1 MASKHEDSS
10 SRATQADI
18 MGADPGEIQS
28 LAPGS
33 KALGD
38 GGVEPSSDDSSDT
51 GGVKLKK
58 ELGLMDGVGIIVGII
73 IGSGIFV
80 SPKGVLEYSGS
91 VGVALVV
98 WAVSGLLSMVGALC
112 YAELGTMI
120 PKSGGDYAYIHEAF
134 GPLPAFLYLWVALVI
149 IMPTGN
155 TVIALTFANYILQPV
170 FHACEEPPDI
180 LVRMI
185 AALVICFLTWVNCT
199 NVKWATKVQDAFTA
213 AKILALLIIIIAGIY
228 HLSMGNLDNYK
239 RAFDNTNWDI
249 AAFATA
255 FYQGLFSF
263 AGWNYLNFVVEEL
276 KNPYRNLPRA
286 IMISMPLVTI
296 IYFLANLA
304 YFAVLTRSEILSS
317 NAVAVSFGNRMLGVM
332 RWTMPFFVACS
343 TFGSLNGGIFA
354 SSRLFFVGA
363 RQGHL
368 PQILSLIN
376 IKNYTP
382 VPSLMFLGL
391 MTLFMLITSD
401 MQVLINYISFTESLF
416 ILMSIAALLWLRYR
430 DPHRTRPIK
439 VWIGFPILFFI
450 ICLFL
455 VVLPI
460 IQRPIEL
467 GVAIGIISIGIPVYY
482 LGIHKEHSERFTK
495 FMGKAMF
502 ASQVLTMG
510 LPEEK
515 NE

>member
-1 MASKHEDSS
+1 MATAGDVAQSTAEEVAPLATTSDNDSDPSAASATAGSEGQLNQSS
-10 SRATQADI
+10 SSGI
-18 MGADPGEIQS
+18 
-28 LAPGS
+28 
-33 KALGD
+33 
-38 GGVEPSSDDSSDT
+38 
-51 GGVKLKK
+51 KLKK

-98 WAVSGLLSMVGALC
+98 WGVSGLLSMVGALC

-155 TVIALTFANYILQPV
+155 TVIALTFANYILQPL
-170 FHACEEPPDI
+170 FSNCDSPPDI
-180 LVRMI
+180 PIRLI
-185 AALVICFLTWVNCT
+185 AAVVICFLTWVNCS
-199 NVKWATKVQDAFTA
+199 NVKWATKVQDVFTA
-213 AKILALLIIIIAGIY
+213 SKVLALIIIIGAGVY
-228 HLSMGNLDNYK
+228 HLATGHVDNYRKPFEGTNLDV
-239 RAFDNTNWDI
+239 

-276 KNPYRNLPRA
+276 QEPYKNLPRA
-286 IMISMPLVTI
+286 IMISLPMVTI
-296 IYFLANLA
+296 IYFLTNLA
-304 YFAVLTRSEILSS
+304 YFAVLTPTEMLAS

-332 RWTMPFFVACS
+332 SWTMPFFVVCS

-368 PQILSLIN
+368 PQILALIN
-376 IKNYTP
+376 KDNYTP
-382 VPSLMFLGL
+382 VPSLLFLGF
-391 MTLFMLITSD
+391 MTVFMLISSD
-401 MQVLINYISFTESLF
+401 VATLINYISFTESSF
-416 ILMSIAALLWLRYR
+416 ILMSIAALLWLRYKQPDR
-430 DPHRTRPIK
+430 HRPIK
-439 VWIGFPILFFI
+439 VWIGFPILFFV

-467 GVAIGIISIGIPVYY
+467 GVAILIISIGVPVYY
-482 LGIHKEHSERFTK
+482 FCIHREKK
-495 FMGKAMF
+495 PKGLMNFMDKVTYTTQILCG
-502 ASQVLTMG
+502 G

>member
-1 MASKHEDSS
+1 M
-10 SRATQADI
+10 R
-18 MGADPGEIQS
+18 
-28 LAPGS
+28 
-33 KALGD
+33 
-38 GGVEPSSDDSSDT
+38 
-51 GGVKLKK
+51 LKK

-80 SPKGVLEYSGS
+80 SPKGRARVQRQCGRRPRRLGASRACYPWLG
-91 VGVALVV
+91 
-98 WAVSGLLSMVGALC
+98 GALC

-155 TVIALTFANYILQPV
+155 TVIALTFANYILQPL
-170 FHACEEPPDI
+170 FANCDSPPDI
-180 LVRMI
+180 PIRLI
-185 AALVICFLTWVNCT
+185 AAVVICVLTWVNCT
-199 NVKWATKVQDAFTA
+199 NVKWATKVQDVFTA
-213 AKILALLIIIIAGIY
+213 SKILALVIIIGAGVY
-228 HLSMGNLDNYK
+228 HLATGNVENYRK
-239 RAFDNTNWDI
+239 PFEGTNMDV

-276 KNPYRNLPRA
+276 QDPYRNLPRA
-286 IMISMPLVTI
+286 IMISLPLVTI
-296 IYFLANLA
+296 IYFLTNLA
-304 YFAVLTRSEILSS
+304 YFAVLTRTEMLAS

-332 RWTMPFFVACS
+332 SWTMPFFVVCS

-376 IKNYTP
+376 KDNYTP
-382 VPSLMFLGL
+382 VPSLIFLGF
-391 MTLFMLITSD
+391 MTVFMLISSD
-401 MQVLINYISFTESLF
+401 VAVLINYISFSESAF
-416 ILMSIAALLWLRYR
+416 ILTSIAALLWLRYKEPDR
-430 DPHRTRPIK
+430 HRPIK
-439 VWIGFPILFFI
+439 VWIGFPILFFV

-467 GVAIGIISIGIPVYY
+467 GVAILVISVGVPIYY
-482 LGIHKEHSERFTK
+482 VCIHREKKPACLEN
-495 FMGKAMF
+495 FMNNVTRTT
-502 ASQVLTMG
+502 QILCRG

-515 NE
+515 HE

>member
-1 MASKHEDSS
+1 MATVGDVAQSNPE
-10 SRATQADI
+10 
-18 MGADPGEIQS
+18 EIQP
-28 LAPGS
+28 LRGLDAAPS
-33 KALGD
+33 PSSDGD
-38 GGVEPSSDDSSDT
+38 GGVVAQHNSSE
-51 GGVKLKK
+51 GGMRLKK

-98 WAVSGLLSMVGALC
+98 WGVSGLLSMVGALC

-155 TVIALTFANYILQPV
+155 TVIALTFANYILQPL
-170 FHACEEPPDI
+170 FANCDSPPDI
-180 LVRMI
+180 PIRLI
-185 AALVICFLTWVNCT
+185 AAVVICVLTWVNCT
-199 NVKWATKVQDAFTA
+199 NVKWATKVQDVFTA
-213 AKILALLIIIIAGIY
+213 SKILALVIIIGAGVY
-228 HLSMGNLDNYK
+228 HLATGNVENYRK
-239 RAFDNTNWDI
+239 PFEGTNMDV

-276 KNPYRNLPRA
+276 QDPYRNLPRA
-286 IMISMPLVTI
+286 IMISLPLVTI
-296 IYFLANLA
+296 IYFLTNLA
-304 YFAVLTRSEILSS
+304 YFAVLTRTEMLAS

-332 RWTMPFFVACS
+332 SWTMPFFVVCS

-376 IKNYTP
+376 KDNYTP
-382 VPSLMFLGL
+382 VPSLIFLGF
-391 MTLFMLITSD
+391 MTVFMLISSD
-401 MQVLINYISFTESLF
+401 VAVLINYISFSESAF
-416 ILMSIAALLWLRYR
+416 ILTSIAALLWLRYKEPDR
-430 DPHRTRPIK
+430 HRPIK
-439 VWIGFPILFFI
+439 VWIGFPILFFV

-467 GVAIGIISIGIPVYY
+467 GVAILVISVGVPIYY
-482 LGIHKEHSERFTK
+482 VCIHREKKPACLEN
-495 FMGKAMF
+495 FMNNVTRTT
-502 ASQVLTMG
+502 QILCRG

-515 NE
+515 HE

>member
-1 MASKHEDSS
+1 MATMEDAA
-10 SRATQADI
+10 RASPAE
-18 MGADPGEIQS
+18 MLP
-28 LAPGS
+28 LATGS
-33 KALGD
+33 AKNISETSEEG
-38 GGVEPSSDDSSDT
+38 DDSSDS
-51 GGVKLKK
+51 GFKLKK
-58 ELGLMDGVGIIVGII
+58 ELGMMDGVGIIVGII

-91 VGVALVV
+91 VGAALVV
-98 WAVSGLLSMVGALC
+98 WAVSGVLSMVGALC

-155 TVIALTFANYILQPV
+155 TVIALTFANYILQPL
-170 FHACEEPPDI
+170 FPNCEQPPDI
-180 LVRMI
+180 PVRLI
-185 AALVICFLTWVNCT
+185 AAAVIFFLTWVNCT
-199 NVKWATKVQDAFTA
+199 NVKWATKVQDVFTA
-213 AKILALLIIIIAGIY
+213 AKVLALVIIIVAGIY
-228 HLSMGNLDNYK
+228 HLATGNLENYQK
-239 RAFDNTNWDI
+239 PFDNTNWDL

-286 IMISMPLVTI
+286 IMISMPLVTVV
-296 IYFLANLA
+296 YFLANVA
-304 YFAVLTRSEILSS
+304 YFAVLTQSEILSS
-317 NAVAVSFGNRMLGVM
+317 SAVAVSFGNRMLGVM
-332 RWTMPFFVACS
+332 TWTMPFFVACS

-368 PQILSLIN
+368 PQILALIN

-382 VPSLMFLGL
+382 VPSLVFLGI
-391 MTLFMLITSD
+391 MTVFMLITSD

-416 ILMSIAALLWLRYR
+416 ILLSIAALLWLRIKEPNR
-430 DPHRTRPIK
+430 HRPIK
-439 VWIGFPILFFI
+439 VWIGFPILFFT

-460 IQRPIEL
+460 VQRPIEL
-467 GVAIGIISIGIPVYY
+467 GVAIGIISIGIPVYFFA
-482 LGIHKEHSERFTK
+482 IHREEKSKWFMK
-495 FMGKAMF
+495 FMERAMYV
-502 ASQVLTMG
+502 SQMLCIS

-515 NE
+515 QD

>member
-1 MASKHEDSS
+1 MATLKDVS
-10 SRATQADI
+10 
-18 MGADPGEIQS
+18 GASPAEILP
-28 LAPGS
+28 LAAVSAKNISESGTE
-33 KALGD
+33 A
-38 GGVEPSSDDSSDT
+38 DDSSDS
-51 GGVKLKK
+51 GFKLKK
-58 ELGLMDGVGIIVGII
+58 ELGMMDGVGIIVGII

-91 VGVALVV
+91 VGAALLV
-98 WAVSGLLSMVGALC
+98 WAVSGVLSMVGALC

-134 GPLPAFLYLWVALVI
+134 GALPAFLYLWVALVI

-155 TVIALTFANYILQPV
+155 TVIALTFANYILQPL
-170 FHACEEPPDI
+170 FPNCEQPPDVA
-180 LVRMI
+180 VRLI
-185 AALVICFLTWVNCT
+185 AAAVIFFLTWVNCT
-199 NVKWATKVQDAFTA
+199 NVKWATKVQDVFTA
-213 AKILALLIIIIAGIY
+213 AKVLALVIIIVAGGY
-228 HLSMGNLDNYK
+228 HLATGNLENYQK
-239 RAFDNTNWDI
+239 PFDNTNWDL

-296 IYFLANLA
+296 VYFLANVA
-304 YFAVLTRSEILSS
+304 YLAVLTRSEILSS
-317 NAVAVSFGNRMLGVM
+317 SAVAVSFGNRMLGVM
-332 RWTMPFFVACS
+332 TWTMPFFVACS

-368 PQILSLIN
+368 PQILALIN

-382 VPSLMFLGL
+382 VPSLVFLGI
-391 MTLFMLITSD
+391 MTVFMLITSD
-401 MQVLINYISFTESLF
+401 MQALINYISFTEALF
-416 ILMSIAALLWLRYR
+416 ILMSIAALLWLRIKEPNR
-430 DPHRTRPIK
+430 HRPIK

-460 IQRPIEL
+460 VQRPIEL

-482 LGIHKEHSERFTK
+482 FAIYREEKSKWFMK
-495 FMGKAMF
+495 FMDKAF
-502 ASQVLTMG
+502 YVSQMLCIS

-515 NE
+515 QD

>member
-1 MASKHEDSS
+1 MDGSISETLPLNLTSTGEPQPQQKMNDVDGED
-10 SRATQADI
+10 DH
-18 MGADPGEIQS
+18 QS
-28 LAPGS
+28 NN
-33 KALGD
+33 
-38 GGVEPSSDDSSDT
+38 SDS
-51 GGVKLKK
+51 GFKLKK

-91 VGVALVV
+91 VGVALIV
-98 WAVSGLLSMVGALC
+98 WAVTGLLSMVGALC

-120 PKSGGDYAYIHEAF
+120 PKSGGDYTYIHEAF

-155 TVIALTFANYILQPV
+155 TVIALTFANYILQPI
-170 FHACEEPPDI
+170 FPNCEEPPDVA
-180 LVRMI
+180 VRLL
-185 AALVICFLTWVNCT
+185 AACVICFLTWINCS
-199 NVKWATKVQDAFTA
+199 NVKWATKVQDVFTS
-213 AKILALLIIIIAGIY
+213 AKVLALIIIIAAGVY
-228 HLSMGNLDNYK
+228 HLATGNVDHYH
-239 RAFDNTNWDI
+239 RPFHNTNWDL

-296 IYFLANLA
+296 VYFLANVA
-304 YFAVLTRSEILSS
+304 YFAVLDRSEILAS

-332 RWTMPFFVACS
+332 TWTMPFFVACS

-376 IKNYTP
+376 MKNYTP
-382 VPSLMFLGL
+382 VPSLIFLGL

-401 MQVLINYISFTESLF
+401 LQMLINYISFTESLF
-416 ILMSIAALLWLRYR
+416 ILMSIGALLWLRYKEPNR
-430 DPHRTRPIK
+430 HRPIK
-439 VWIGFPILFFI
+439 VWLGFPILFFI

-460 IQRPIEL
+460 VQRPIEL
-467 GVAIGIISIGIPVYY
+467 GVAISIISVGIPVYY
-482 LGIHKEHSERFTK
+482 LAIHRQKEKTNS
-495 FMGKAMF
+495 FMDKLLYITQKLTLSMPEQKAD
-502 ASQVLTMG
+502 
-510 LPEEK
+510 
-515 NE
+515 